1 MIEQMVI
8 NELKGIK
15 MSYYYLVLNLGGI
28 YLNKKILSL
37 LLFAFV
43 LILTACS
50 SDDSSNGEAGGS
62 TTSTPENQNRDLT
75 IAIGSDMLGFD
86 IHDHNNTSTESVHQ
100 HMFDYL
106 FKRDSNNEL
115 QPMLAESYEIIDD
128 TTVKI
133 ALKQG
138 VKFHNGD
145 EFTAEDVKFSLE
157 RVAQTAT
164 LKENANYKQIKEVQ
178 VVDTY
183 TVNIITNAPEPS
195 IIHRLSRL
203 GSGML
208 PKKYIEEN
216 GWDHFLANP
225 IGTGPYKFVEWV
237 RDNKI
242 VFEKYDDYY
251 QGAVDEWDTV
261 TFRII
266 PENSTRVSELLTG
279 GVDIATNIPPAD
291 WDRVNG
297 NKGTSLKQEVS
308 NRSIFLMLR
317 TTDGYPTSDV
327 RVRQAMD
334 YAIDDKTL
342 TEIALKGAGIPVLT
356 TVGPGNFGHEPS
368 LYDTHNYDLEKAK
381 QLLADAGY
389 PEGFEMTLHS
399 PKGRYL
405 MDAEVSE
412 LIVGML
418 SQVGIKVKL
427 EFLEWS
433 NFVEM
438 RTANKNKD
446 AYMLG
451 LGNSMFD
458 GAYAVDWFNEKRNV
472 DHTDYSNS
480 KIEELLAQS
489 KVNMDP
495 TTREKQIQEI
505 QKIAAEDVPYINLY
519 QEKINVGV
527 NNRIDFTP
535 TSDEMLY
542 APSMKLK

>member
-1 MIEQMVI
+1 M
-8 NELKGIK
+8 
-15 MSYYYLVLNLGGI
+15 
-28 YLNKKILSL
+28 NKKILSL

-43 LILTACS
+43 LILSACS

-62 TTSTPENQNRDLT
+62 TTSTPENQSKDLT

-86 IHDHNNTSTESVHQ
+86 IHDHSNTSTESIHQ
-100 HMFDYL
+100 NMFDYL
-106 FKRDSNNEL
+106 FKRDANDEL
-115 QPMLAESYEIIDD
+115 QPMLADSYEIVND
-128 TTVKI
+128 TTLKVS
-133 ALKQG
+133 LKQG

-157 RVAQTAT
+157 RVAQTPT
-164 LKENANYKQIKEVQ
+164 LKENPNYKQIKEVQ
-178 VVDTY
+178 VVDKY
-183 TVNIITNAPEPS
+183 TVNIITFEPEPS
-195 IIHRLSRL
+195 IIHRLSRI

-216 GWDHFLANP
+216 GWDYFLEHP

-242 VFEKYDDYY
+242 VFEKFDDYY
-251 QGAVDEWDTV
+251 QGDISEWDTV

-291 WDRVNG
+291 WDRVNS

-308 NRSIFLMLR
+308 NRAIILKLR
-317 TTDGYPTSDV
+317 TTEGYPTSDV
-327 RVRQAMD
+327 RVRQAID
-334 YAIDDKTL
+334 YAINDGML
-342 TEIALKGAGIPVLT
+342 TEVALKGAGIPVLSI
-356 TVGPGNFGHEPS
+356 VGPGNFGHEPS
-368 LYDTHNYDLEKAK
+368 LYNTFNYDLEKSK
-381 QLLADAGY
+381 KLLAEAGY
-389 PEGFEMTLHS
+389 PDGFEMTLHS

-427 EFLEWS
+427 EFMEWS

-438 RTANKNKD
+438 RNANKNKD

-451 LGNSMFD
+451 MGNSMYD
-458 GAYAVDWFNEKRNV
+458 AAYTADFYSAERNV
-472 DHTDYSNS
+472 GHTDYSNP

-495 TTREKQIQEI
+495 TTREKQLQEI
-505 QKIAAEDVPYINLY
+505 EKIAAEDTPYINLY
-519 QEKINVGV
+519 IEEINVGV
-527 NNRIDFTP
+527 NDRIDFTP

-542 APSMKLK
+542 APYMKLK

>member
-1 MIEQMVI
+1 M
-8 NELKGIK
+8 
-15 MSYYYLVLNLGGI
+15 
-28 YLNKKILSL
+28 NKKILSFMFL
-37 LLFAFV
+37 MLV
-43 LILTACS
+43 LVLSACNSDNS
-50 SDDSSNGEAGGS
+50 SKQEDGDTNSSL
-62 TTSTPENQNRDLT
+62 ENRSKDLT

-86 IHDHNNTSTESVHQ
+86 IHDHNNTSTESIHQ
-100 HMFDYL
+100 NMFDYL
-106 FKRDSNNEL
+106 FKRDENNDL
-115 QPMLAESYEIIDD
+115 QPMLADSYEIVDD
-128 TTVKI
+128 TTMKVT
-133 ALKQG
+133 LKQG

-157 RVAQTAT
+157 RVAQTST
-164 LKENANYKQIKEVQ
+164 LKENPNYKQIKEVQ
-178 VVDTY
+178 VLDNY
-183 TVNIITNAPEPS
+183 NLNIITFEPEPS

-216 GWDHFLANP
+216 GWDYFLEHP

-242 VFEKYDDYY
+242 VFEKFDDYY
-251 QGAVDEWDTV
+251 QGNVSEWDTV

-266 PENSTRVSELLTG
+266 PENSTRVAELLTG

-291 WDRVNG
+291 WDRVNS
-297 NKGTSLKQEVS
+297 NNGTSLKQEVS

-317 TTDGYPTSDV
+317 TTEGYPTSDV
-327 RVRQAMD
+327 RVRQAID
-334 YAIDDKTL
+334 YAIDDGML
-342 TEIALKGAGIPVLT
+342 TEMALKGAGIPVLS

-368 LYDTHNYDLEKAK
+368 LYNTFNYDLEKSK

-389 PEGFEMTLHS
+389 PDGFEMTLYS

-418 SQVGIKVKL
+418 SQVGIKVNL

-433 NFVEM
+433 NFIEM
-438 RTANKNKD
+438 RNANKNKD

-458 GAYAVDWFNEKRNV
+458 GAYAVDWYNAERNV
-472 DHTDYSNS
+472 GHTDYSNS
-480 KIEELLAQS
+480 KVEELLAQS

-505 QKIAAEDVPYINLY
+505 QKIVAEDTPYINLY
-519 QEKINVGV
+519 LEKINVGV
-527 NNRIDFTP
+527 NERIDFIP

>member
-1 MIEQMVI
+1 M
-8 NELKGIK
+8 
-15 MSYYYLVLNLGGI
+15 
-28 YLNKKILSL
+28 NKKIVAL

-43 LILTACS
+43 LILSACS
-50 SDDSSNGEAGGS
+50 ANNSSDGEEGGK
-62 TTSTPENQNRDLT
+62 TTSSPENKSRGLT

-86 IHDHNNTSTESVHQ
+86 IHDHNNTSTESIHQ

-106 FKRDSNNEL
+106 FKRDANNEL

-133 ALKQG
+133 TLKQG

-145 EFTAEDVKFSLE
+145 EFTAEDVKFTLE
-157 RVAQTAT
+157 RVAQTST
-164 LKENANYKQIKEVQ
+164 LKEHANYKQIKEVQ
-178 VVDTY
+178 VVDPY
-183 TVNIITNAPEPS
+183 TVNIITFAPEPS

-216 GWDHFLANP
+216 GWDHFLENP

-291 WDRVNG
+291 WDRVNS
-297 NKGTSLKQEVS
+297 NEGTSLKQEVS
-308 NRSIFLMLR
+308 NRTIFLMLR
-317 TTDGYPTSDV
+317 TTEGYPTSDV
-327 RVRQAMD
+327 RVRQAID
-334 YAIDDKTL
+334 YAIDDRTI
-342 TEIALKGAGIPVLT
+342 TEVALKGAGIPTLSM
-356 TVGPGNFGHEPS
+356 VGPGNFGHEPS
-368 LYDTHNYDLEKAK
+368 LYDTSNYDLEKAK

-389 PEGFEMTLHS
+389 PDGFEMTLHS

-458 GAYAVDWFNEKRNV
+458 GAYAVDWFNAERNI

-480 KIEELLAQS
+480 EVEKLLAQS
-489 KVNMDP
+489 QVNMDP

-505 QKIAAEDVPYINLY
+505 QKIVAEDAPYIYLY
-519 QEKINVGV
+519 LEKINVGV
-527 NNRIDFTP
+527 NNRVDFTP